1 MTDYSS
7 ARMSPITNHW
17 RINHGYGNAGLWP
30 SQAGSAALT
39 SHSQSRAARR
49 TASAQ
54 KDATEEAKRN
64 AEKQAEQQR
73 EQMRMQ
79 NQKTADLSKILGD
92 NTNDLL
98 SGGQTMLTGA
108 GGVDQ
113 NDMTLGKKSALG

>member
-1 MTDYSS
+1 ML
-7 ARMSPITNHW
+7 PITSLW
-17 RINHGYGNAGLWP
+17 RINHGYGNVGLWP
-30 SQAGSAALT
+30 SHGRVCCTLFSLT
-39 SHSQSRAARR
+39 EP
-49 TASAQ
+49 ASAQ

>member
-1 MTDYSS
+1 MG
-7 ARMSPITNHW
+7 MEML
-17 RINHGYGNAGLWP
+17 GYGLLM
-30 SQAGSAALT
+30 AGSAALT
-39 SHSQSRAARR
+39 SHSQSRAAKR

-79 NQKTADLSKILGD
+79 NQKTADLSKILCD

-113 NDMTLGKKSALG
+113 KDMTLGKKSALG

>member
-1 MTDYSS
+1 MG
-7 ARMSPITNHW
+7 MEML
-17 RINHGYGNAGLWP
+17 GMGLLM
-30 SQAGSAALT
+30 AGSAALS
-39 SHSQSRAARR
+39 SHTQSRAARR
-49 TASAQ
+49 QASAQ

>member
-1 MTDYSS
+1 MG
-7 ARMSPITNHW
+7 MEML
-17 RINHGYGNAGLWP
+17 GMGLLM
-30 SQAGSAALT
+30 AGSAALS
-39 SHSQSRAARR
+39 SHTQSRAARHQ
-49 TASAQ
+49 ASAQ
-54 KDATEEAKRN
+54 KAATEEAKRN

-79 NQKTADLSKILGD
+79 NQKTADISKILSD

-108 GGVDQ
+108 AGVDQ